1 MIVHYRPP
9 EELQKTVQK
18 RVSEVAM
25 VRKLALLIFATLLPM
40 AAVRANNST
49 APVPAFDQLKTLVG
63 EWEGTNSGQPVK
75 VTYTLVANGTALME
89 RLQPANEPDMITMYS
104 ADGDHVVV
112 THYCSGGNQPQMV
125 AQATTGKTEK
135 LSFTLVRITGLKT
148 PDDDHM
154 VGLVLTLSDKDH
166 LTQEWKYQSKGK
178 ISANLVQFT
187 RKPEKSAAVV
197 PPGN

>member
-1 MIVHYRPP
+1 
-9 EELQKTVQK
+9 
-18 RVSEVAM
+18 M
-25 VRKLALLIFATLLPM
+25 VCKLTLFIFAALLPI

-49 APVPAFDQLKTLVG
+49 AGVPGFDQLKTLVG
-63 EWEGTNSGQPVK
+63 EWEGTNGGGPVK

-104 ADGDHVVV
+104 ADGGHVVV

-125 AQATTGKTEK
+125 AQATTEKTEK
-135 LSFTLVRITGLKT
+135 LSFTLVRVTGLKT
-148 PDDDHM
+148 PDEAHM

-166 LTQEWKYQSKGK
+166 LTEEWKYRSKGK
-178 ISANLVQFT
+178 TSANLFQLT
-187 RKPEKSAAVV
+187 RKPEKVATVV

>member
-1 MIVHYRPP
+1 M
-9 EELQKTVQK
+9 L
-18 RVSEVAM
+18 
-25 VRKLALLIFATLLPM
+25 RKLALLVFAALVPVVG
-40 AAVRANNST
+40 VRANNST
-49 APVPAFDQLKTLVG
+49 AGAPAFDQLKTWVG
-63 EWEGTNSGQPVK
+63 EGEGVNSGRPVK

-89 RLQPANEPDMITMYS
+89 RLQPADEPDMITMYS

-135 LSFTLVRITGLKT
+135 LSFSLVRITGLKT
-148 PDDDHM
+148 PDADHM
-154 VGLVLTLSDKDH
+154 AGLALTLSDKDH

-187 RKPEKSAAVV
+187 RKPEKVATVV
-197 PPGN
+197 PAGH

>member
-1 MIVHYRPP
+1 
-9 EELQKTVQK
+9 
-18 RVSEVAM
+18 M
-25 VRKLALLIFATLLPM
+25 VRKLALLIFAALLPM

-49 APVPAFDQLKTLVG
+49 AQAAAFDQLKSLVG
-63 EWEGTNSGQPVK
+63 EWEGANSAGPVK

-89 RLQPANEPDMITMYS
+89 RLQPAHEPEMITMYS

-125 AQATTGKTEK
+125 AQATTGKAEK
-135 LSFTLVRITGLKT
+135 LSFTLVRVTGMKT
-148 PDDDHM
+148 PDEDHM

-187 RKPEKSAAVV
+187 RKPEKVATVV
-197 PPGN
+197 PPVN

>member
-1 MIVHYRPP
+1 MIVHCCPP
-9 EELQKTVQK
+9 EGSPEKGT
-18 RVSEVAM
+18 EVEM
-25 VRKLALLIFATLLPM
+25 VRKLTLLIFAALLPT

-49 APVPAFDQLKTLVG
+49 TGVPAFDQLKTLVG
-63 EWEGTNSGQPVK
+63 EWEGRNGGGAVK

-125 AQATTGKTEK
+125 AKATTGKAEK
-135 LSFTLVRITGLKT
+135 LSFTLVRVTGMKS
-148 PDDDHM
+148 PDEAHM
-154 VGLVLTLSDKDH
+154 TGLVLTLSDKDH
-166 LTQEWKYQSKGK
+166 LTQEWTYQSRGK
-178 ISANLVQFT
+178 TSANLFQLT
-187 RKPEKSAAVV
+187 RKPEKVAAVV

>member
-1 MIVHYRPP
+1 MIVHRTPL
-9 EELQKTVQK
+9 EELRGKVT
-18 RVSEVAM
+18 EVEM
-25 VRKLALLIFATLLPM
+25 VRKLALLIFAALLPM

-49 APVPAFDQLKTLVG
+49 AQAAAFDQLKSLVG
-63 EWEGTNSGQPVK
+63 EWEGANSAGPVK

-89 RLQPANEPDMITMYS
+89 RLQPAHEPEMITMYS

-125 AQATTGKTEK
+125 AQATTGKAEK
-135 LSFTLVRITGLKT
+135 LSFTLVRVTGMKT
-148 PDDDHM
+148 PDEDHM

-187 RKPEKSAAVV
+187 RKPEKVATVV
-197 PPGN
+197 PPVN

>member
-1 MIVHYRPP
+1 MAR
-9 EELQKTVQK
+9 KFTV
-18 RVSEVAM
+18 
-25 VRKLALLIFATLLPM
+25 LIFAALLSV
-40 AAVRANNST
+40 AAARANNST
-49 APVPAFDQLKTLVG
+49 AGVPAFDQLKSLVG
-63 EWEGTNSGQPVK
+63 EWEGTNGGGPVK

-125 AQATTGKTEK
+125 AQATTGKSEK
-135 LSFTLVRITGLKT
+135 LSFTLVRVTGLKT
-148 PDDDHM
+148 PDEAHM

-178 ISANLVQFT
+178 ISENFVQFT
-187 RKPEKSAAVV
+187 RKPEKVATVV
-197 PPGN
+197 PQGN

>member
-1 MIVHYRPP
+1 MIVFRIAL
-9 EELQKTVQK
+9 EQLRGKVT
-18 RVSEVAM
+18 EVEM
-25 VRKLALLIFATLLPM
+25 VRKLALLIFAALLPM

-49 APVPAFDQLKTLVG
+49 APAAAFDQLKTLVG
-63 EWEGTNSGQPVK
+63 EWEGANSAGPVK

-89 RLQPANEPDMITMYS
+89 RLQPAHKPEMITMYA

-112 THYCSGGNQPQMV
+112 THYCSAGNQPQMV
-125 AQATTGKTEK
+125 AQATTGKAEK
-135 LSFTLVRITGLKT
+135 LSFTLVRVTGMKT
-148 PDDDHM
+148 PDEAHM

-178 ISANLVQFT
+178 TSANLVQFT
-187 RKPEKSAAVV
+187 RKPEKVATVV

>member
-1 MIVHYRPP
+1 
-9 EELQKTVQK
+9 
-18 RVSEVAM
+18 M

-154 VGLVLTLSDKDH
+154 VGLALTLSDKDH

>member
-1 MIVHYRPP
+1 M
-9 EELQKTVQK
+9 L
-18 RVSEVAM
+18 
-25 VRKLALLIFATLLPM
+25 RKFVFFILAALVPIL
-40 AAVRANNST
+40 AARANNST

-63 EWEGTNSGQPVK
+63 EWEGTNSGQAVK
-75 VTYTLVANGTALME
+75 VTYTLVANGSALME

-104 ADGDHVVV
+104 AEGDHILI
-112 THYCSGGNQPQMV
+112 THYCSSGNQPQMV

-135 LSFTLVRITGLKT
+135 LSFTLVRVTGMKT
-148 PDDDHM
+148 PDEDHM

-178 ISANLVQFT
+178 IAANLVQFT
-187 RKPEKSAAVV
+187 RKPEKPAAVV

>member
-1 MIVHYRPP
+1 
-9 EELQKTVQK
+9 
-18 RVSEVAM
+18 M
-25 VRKLALLIFATLLPM
+25 VRKKLAFLIFAALLPI

-49 APVPAFDQLKTLVG
+49 AGAPAFDQLKTLVG
-63 EWEGTNSGQPVK
+63 EWEGVNSGRPVK

-89 RLQPANEPDMITMYS
+89 RLQPADEPDMITMYS

-125 AQATTGKTEK
+125 AQATTGKAEK
-135 LSFTLVRITGLKT
+135 LSFTLVRVTGLKT

-166 LTQEWKYQSKGK
+166 LTQQWKYQSKGK
-178 ISANLVQFT
+178 ISENLVQFT
-187 RKPEKSAAVV
+187 RKPEKVATVV
-197 PPGN
+197 PTGN

>member
-1 MIVHYRPP
+1 MIVHRTPL
-9 EELQKTVQK
+9 EELRGKVT
-18 RVSEVAM
+18 EVEM
-25 VRKLALLIFATLLPM
+25 VRKLALLIFAALLPM

-49 APVPAFDQLKTLVG
+49 AQAAAFDQLKSLVG
-63 EWEGTNSGQPVK
+63 EWEGANSAGPVK

-89 RLQPANEPDMITMYS
+89 RLQPAHEPEMITMYS

-125 AQATTGKTEK
+125 AQATTGKAEK
-135 LSFTLVRITGLKT
+135 LSFTLVRVTGMKT
-148 PDDDHM
+148 PDEDHM

-187 RKPEKSAAVV
+187 RKPEKVATVV
-197 PPGN
+197 PPVT

>member
-1 MIVHYRPP
+1 LFIAIRPKGLV
-9 EELQKTVQK
+9 EQASAKATEA
-18 RVSEVAM
+18 AM
-25 VRKLALLIFATLLPM
+25 VRKLAFLIFAALLPM

-49 APVPAFDQLKTLVG
+49 AGVPAFDQLKTLVG
-63 EWEGTNSGQPVK
+63 EWEGVNSGRPVK

-135 LSFTLVRITGLKT
+135 LSFTLVRVTGLKT

-166 LTQEWKYQSKGK
+166 LTQQWKYQSKGK
-178 ISANLVQFT
+178 ISENLVQFT
-187 RKPEKSAAVV
+187 RKPEKVATVV
-197 PPGN
+197 PAGN

>member
-1 MIVHYRPP
+1 
-9 EELQKTVQK
+9 
-18 RVSEVAM
+18 M
-25 VRKLALLIFATLLPM
+25 VCKLTLLIFAALLSFT
-40 AAVRANNST
+40 AARANNST
-49 APVPAFDQLKTLVG
+49 AGVPAFDQLKSLVG
-63 EWEGTNSGQPVK
+63 EWEGTNNAGPVK

-125 AQATTGKTEK
+125 AQATTGKSEK
-135 LSFTLVRITGLKT
+135 LSFTLVRVTGLKT
-148 PDDDHM
+148 PDEAHM

-178 ISANLVQFT
+178 ISENFVQFT
-187 RKPEKSAAVV
+187 RKPEKVATVV
-197 PPGN
+197 PQGN